1 MDELSLASP
10 QSPGLGFTRPAGATY
25 RVQESRWAEIWGP
38 PRVPATPARRW
49 LRERHALLARTNLGN
64 RFADPLGHYRET
76 YSADC
81 LVGALTECWADD
93 VPHDATVF
101 AGRRVR
107 RTTPS
112 PPRPAGVLPS
122 ARVDGRDVITISV
135 PEQEFADVSAVRT
148 RTWLAT
154 HPSLRDPLRQVG
166 AAGPRLDSGL
176 LEGLGP
182 RSRIVTQRVGRVIY
196 EHPDVLAGVRY
207 RSRVGDNYI
216 NWAVFDRAHV
226 ICVNRVPLRRGDP
239 AVVQALADLGL

>member
-93 VPHDATVF
+93 VPHDATALLV
-101 AGRRVR
+101 GGCEERR
-107 RTTPS
+107 
-112 PPRPAGVLPS
+112 
-122 ARVDGRDVITISV
+122 
-135 PEQEFADVSAVRT
+135 
-148 RTWLAT
+148 
-154 HPSLRDPLRQVG
+154 PLRQ
-166 AAGPRLDSGL
+166 
-176 LEGLGP
+176 
-182 RSRIVTQRVGRVIY
+182 
-196 EHPDVLAGVRY
+196 
-207 RSRVGDNYI
+207 
-216 NWAVFDRAHV
+216 DRQGY
-226 ICVNRVPLRRGDP
+226 CRQPGWMGGTSLR
-239 AVVQALADLGL
+239 